1 MPNWAYTQYHAVG
14 DKEQLKKL
22 HSIMEELESMKAPGL
37 HENGFGSS
45 WLGNLVIKLGGDWEK
60 TYCRGYWDNLLL
72 HSDDT
77 VSFSVESAW
86 DEPNEVR
93 EFIEKKFPD
102 IKLYYQCEESG
113 MCIFKTNDD
122 TGQYFPEK
130 YYLWVEDG
138 ETEYYTTIEALA
150 NAVENITRS
159 KNLKTLDS
167 CKKALESYSRKNHD
181 LCYTLEEFSVV
192 DD

>member
-1 MPNWAYTQYHAVG
+1 MANWAYTQYHAVG
-14 DKEQLKKL
+14 DKEQLQQL
-22 HSIMEELESMKAPGL
+22 HSIMDELESMKDPGL
-37 HENGFGSS
+37 HENSFGPS

-60 TYCRGYWDNLLL
+60 IYCRGYWDNLLL
-72 HSDDT
+72 HSDGT
-77 VSFSVESAW
+77 VTFSVESAW

-93 EFIEKKFPD
+93 EFIEKNFPD

-122 TGQYFPEK
+122 TGRYFPEK

-150 NAVENITRS
+150 NAVKNITRS

-192 DD
+192 ED

>member
-22 HSIMEELESMKAPGL
+22 HSIMDELECMKDPGL
-37 HENGFGSS
+37 HENSFGST

-60 TYCRGYWDNLLL
+60 IYCRGYWDNLLL
-72 HSDDT
+72 HDDGT

-86 DEPNEVR
+86 DEPDEVR

-122 TGQYFPEK
+122 TGRYFPEK

-150 NAVENITRS
+150 NEVENITRS

-192 DD
+192 DN

>member
-14 DKEQLKKL
+14 DKEQLQQL
-22 HSIMEELESMKAPGL
+22 HSVMDELECMKEPGL
-37 HENGFGSS
+37 HENGFGPS

-72 HSDDT
+72 HDDGT
-77 VSFSVESAW
+77 ASFSVESAW

-122 TGQYFPEK
+122 TGRYFPEK
-130 YYLWVEDG
+130 YYLWVEDR
-138 ETEYYTTIEALA
+138 ETEYYTAIEALA
-150 NAVENITRS
+150 NEVENITRS

>member
-1 MPNWAYTQYHAVG
+1 MPNWAYTQYIATG

-22 HSIMEELESMKAPGL
+22 HSIMSELEGMKAPGL
-37 HENGFGSS
+37 HKNGFGSS

-60 TYCRGYWDNLLL
+60 VYCRGYWDNLLL
-72 HSDDT
+72 LDDGS

-93 EFIEKKFPD
+93 EFIEKKFPKV
-102 IKLYYQCEESG
+102 KLYFQCEESG
-113 MCIFKTNDD
+113 MCIYHTNDD

-138 ETEYYTTIEALA
+138 ETEYYTTLEALA
-150 NAVENITRS
+150 KEVENITGS

-167 CKKALESYSRKNHD
+167 CKKALETYSRSHSD
-181 LCYTLEEFSVV
+181 LCYTLEEFDLQ

>member
-1 MPNWAYTQYHAVG
+1 MPNWAYTQYIAVG

-22 HSIMEELESMKAPGL
+22 HSVMDELECMKDPGL
-37 HENGFGSS
+37 HENGFGPS

-72 HSDDT
+72 HDDGT

-93 EFIEKKFPD
+93 EFIEKNFPD

-122 TGQYFPEK
+122 TGRHFPEK

-138 ETEYYTTIEALA
+138 ENEYYTTIEALE

-192 DD
+192 DE